1 MHTKKTHQSILLISI
16 NDKVKNAMIHS
27 LGKKEYAI
35 DYVKNEDI
43 GLAKAIHFSY
53 NFIIYDKN
61 NLNHPNQFIKTI
73 RSNCVVTPII
83 VLADKLYKTL
93 KMECLESGADMLVDK
108 REMEFTFAQIKAFI
122 RRFSPEKEENILV
135 QNLQL
140 NGNKLEAIYK
150 NKKIP
155 LRKKEFA
162 LLAYLASHP
171 NTVFSRNHLYEM
183 IWNKRKLKSNTIDTH
198 INILR
203 KKLGETTNTFIRT
216 IHAKGYA
223 III

>member
-1 MHTKKTHQSILLISI
+1 MHKKKILLLSIDDTIKSSIL
-16 NDKVKNAMIHS
+16 DS
-27 LGKKEYAI
+27 LGKKEYDM

-43 GLAKAIHFSY
+43 GLAKAIHLSY
-53 NFIIYDKN
+53 DFIVYDKN
-61 NLNHPNQFIKTI
+61 NLNHPEKFIKII
-73 RSNCVVTPII
+73 RDNTVTTPII
-83 VLADKLYKTL
+83 LLVNKLYKTI
-93 KMECLESGADMLVDK
+93 KIECLEAGADILVDK
-108 REMEFTFAQIKAFI
+108 TELEFAFVQIKAFI

-135 QNLQL
+135 KNLQL

-171 NTVFSRNHLYEM
+171 NTVFSRDHLYKT
-183 IWNKRKLKSNTIDTH
+183 IWNKENLKSNTIDTH
-198 INILR
+198 INLLR
-203 KKLGETTNTFIRT
+203 KKLGETTNAFIRT

>member
-1 MHTKKTHQSILLISI
+1 
-16 NDKVKNAMIHS
+16 MIIHN
-27 LGKKEYAI
+27 LEKKEYRI

-53 NFIIYDKN
+53 SFIIYDKN
-61 NLNHPNQFIKTI
+61 HLNHPVEFIKTVRDNNVI
-73 RSNCVVTPII
+73 TPII
-83 VLADKLYKTL
+83 VLASKLYETL
-93 KMECLESGADMLVDK
+93 KIECLESGADMLVDK

-155 LRKKEFA
+155 LRKKEFS

-171 NTVFSRNHLYEM
+171 NTVFSRDHLYQI
-183 IWNKRKLKSNTIDTH
+183 IWNKQKLKSNTVDTH
-198 INILR
+198 INLLR
-203 KKLGETTNTFIRT
+203 KKLGENTSTLIRT

-223 III
+223 IIV